1 MTSEVDNALM
11 QLEIQTAGGSIKPF
25 NDTSALKNW
34 VQSQY
39 PDWKSVGKITAVP
52 EARIPRLFLHSDQL
66 SRPLRNQF
74 QSLATGEDG
83 EIRVFTELMKLK
95 NNSEGLLIF
104 PSLNG
109 SEIFK
114 NKLPELQVEID
125 ILLIHPK
132 KGVFIFNIKN
142 VQNKRNGL
150 NESEMREDFEKH
162 SKFVRYLMNSHT
174 TDIEKKAGIDV
185 PIHNVVCN
193 LHDNSELSWL
203 KKVDITSEEGFGTV
217 LFFQKSDF
225 DFLNDVFWSKLE
237 EIPSVIQNSD
247 LLDILVSRLIA
258 LNSME
263 GAVALIHDNLVS
275 GKLQTMEKTPKNVN
289 KFVDAQL
296 ADVANNMPDELVEK
310 YKSALPKNSNGN
322 KFRVILW
329 TKEQLGIIV
338 RVLKA
343 VCNSSCQE
351 QPKLKLLVKGSK
363 GSGKTMLL
371 MYIKQMISQ
380 IFSNAEA
387 NSDNGKCE
395 VKVCDGSGGASMLF
409 FKSLPLESQDQVS
422 LDWTKNVQ
430 KLIQDFQKQVSG
442 AQLVLVD
449 ELHRDTARFL
459 RLINFDCHC
468 IVFSSDATIDL
479 EKTGF
484 EALELT
490 ASLRATREIVKFCES
505 FRKNCTDLG
514 SHYPCNAKQNLCGN
528 KPQLLQANN
537 EKNLIDISIKTIQ
550 QNYSPSNLTLL
561 ASVMSEQIN
570 VEIKSK
576 LQASNIPFYEA
587 QKDIFGET
595 SEAGIIFSN
604 GWDVDGCEFG
614 TVILLVTKSFL
625 LGSRLDFGHDL
636 FIAMSRAT
644 TRLIVI
650 SEKIDCLEEASPKE
664 VIDPTSSDHLSES
677 EGKERATTKSVDKK
691 ENILTPETTP
701 SETVDDQ
708 MNISESNEDLRTFT
722 DQENENLILSLPPEA
737 SGNVLVLGEFPTRLT
752 GIFPTAD
759 TIPLDETT
767 DVRIYKSNGGR
778 KLLSV
783 FNCHTKKLL
792 ALMKESEIKTI
803 VHLGRS
809 IHHYRLYWVTKSLLD
824 VHFLDSDSHIEIRPI
839 THVCNFSP
847 VQVTDTVLRF
857 FQFYPKFER
866 SVCLPSKE
874 DFKAGLF
881 DKHQMRINIVLSDS
895 SQWWRYWYQKAEE
908 CYKFK
913 MYTQAL
919 DLYRDCFFF
928 VIIADTSKNKGQFA
942 ILEDIVSKMGQ
953 VYVSLANSIRKNYQI
968 YPTDEL
974 ERVLHEAMGL
984 PDYRCDDIEPENFCK
999 SCLRTQISVTVLLSF
1014 WEEVLT
1020 QKKTKAE
1027 RLEKQKQ
1034 QDSVLK
1040 HIIKLELSEGS
1051 NGNIS
1056 RLMFE
1061 DIEPENVNIGGTEK
1075 DQVEYAL
1082 FMRKLYAII
1091 FAAAAAIEGEQLLET
1106 LVVDDYDS
1114 FLEHLISLSFLSHA
1128 SVHFYPF
1135 SAEFYKIAI
1144 AGVRCC
1150 KAISMHLIQ
1159 RKTSALDV
1167 KKEVDSA
1174 EL

>member
-1 MTSEVDNALM
+1 MTVAVDKALM

-25 NDTSALKNW
+25 IDTCALKNW
-34 VQSQY
+34 IESQY
-39 PDWKSVGKITAVP
+39 PDWKNVGKITAVP

-66 SRPLRNQF
+66 SKSLRTHF
-74 QSLATGEDG
+74 KTIVRGEDG

-114 NKLPELQVEID
+114 NKVSELKVEID

-162 SKFVRYLMNSHT
+162 TKFVRHLMNSHT

-203 KKVDITSEEGFGTV
+203 KKVDFTSQGGFDKV
-217 LFFQKSDF
+217 LFFRKSDF
-225 DFLNDVFWSKLE
+225 DSLNDVFWSKLE
-237 EIPSVIQNSD
+237 KIPSVNQNSD
-247 LLDILVSRLIA
+247 LLDILVTRLIA
-258 LNSME
+258 LSSME

-275 GKLQTMEKTPKNVN
+275 GKLQTIEKIPKRVN

-310 YKSALPKNSNGN
+310 YRSALPKNSNGN

-380 IFSNAEA
+380 ILSNAEA

-422 LDWTKNVQ
+422 LDWTKDVQ

-449 ELHRDTARFL
+449 ELHRESARFL
-459 RLINFDCHC
+459 RQIIFDCHC
-468 IVFSSDATIDL
+468 IVFSSDAKIDL

-484 EALELT
+484 EILELT

-514 SHYPCNAKQNLCGN
+514 SHYPCNAKHNLCGN
-528 KPQLLQANN
+528 EPQLLQANN
-537 EKNLIDISIKTIQ
+537 EKNLIDISIKIIQ

-561 ASVMSEQIN
+561 ASFMTEQIN
-570 VEIKSK
+570 VEMKSK
-576 LQASNIPFYEA
+576 LRASNIPFYEA

-595 SEAGIIFSN
+595 SEAGKKAPIIFSN

-614 TVILLVTKSFL
+614 AVILLVTKRFSE
-625 LGSRLDFGHDL
+625 GSRLDFGHDL

-650 SEKIDCLEEASPKE
+650 SEKIDCLEEASPKD
-664 VIDPTSSDHLSES
+664 VIGPTSSDHLSAPG
-677 EGKERATTKSVDKK
+677 GKAKEATRPVDRK
-691 ENILTPETTP
+691 ENILTPETAP
-701 SETVDDQ
+701 PETIEDQ
-708 MNISESNEDLRTFT
+708 MNISKSNE
-722 DQENENLILSLPPEA
+722 NEKLILNSLPQT
-737 SGNVLVLGEFPTRLT
+737 SGNVLVLGEFPTRVT
-752 GIFPTAD
+752 GIFPTDDKIA
-759 TIPLDETT
+759 LDEIKNLA
-767 DVRIYKSNGGR
+767 IYKSSGGR
-778 KLLSV
+778 KLLSL
-783 FNCHTKKLL
+783 FNCHTEKLL
-792 ALMKESEIKTI
+792 ALVKENEIKTI

-809 IHHYRLYWVTKSLLD
+809 IHHYRLYWATKSLLG
-824 VHFLDSDSHIEIRPI
+824 VHFLDSNFVKEFTPI
-839 THVCNFSP
+839 PHVFHSSP

-857 FQFYPKFER
+857 FQFHPKFQR

-874 DFKAGLF
+874 DFKVGLL
-881 DKHQMRINIVLSDS
+881 DKQSEQKKNNILLSDS
-895 SQWWRYWYQKAEE
+895 SQWWGYWYQKAQE

-913 MYTQAL
+913 MYTLAL

-928 VIIADTSKNKGQFA
+928 VMIADTSKIKEQLA
-942 ILEDIVSKMGQ
+942 ILEDIVSKMRQ
-953 VYVSLANSIRKNYQI
+953 VYVSLANSIRKNDQI

-974 ERVLHEAMGL
+974 ERVLLEALGL
-984 PDYRCDDIEPENFCK
+984 PDYRCDDIEPENFCE
-999 SCLRTQISVTVLLSF
+999 SCLRTQISDAVLLSF
-1014 WEEVLT
+1014 WEEVLI

-1040 HIIKLELSEGS
+1040 HIIKLELREGID
-1051 NGNIS
+1051 GNIS

-1061 DIEPENVNIGGTEK
+1061 DVQLENVNIGDTEK
-1075 DQVEYAL
+1075 IQVKYTL
-1082 FMRKLYAII
+1082 FIRKLYANI
-1091 FAAAAAIEGEQLLET
+1091 FAAAAAIEGQQLLKT

-1114 FLEHLISLSFLSHA
+1114 FLEHLISAIFLSHF
-1128 SVHFYPF
+1128 SVQCDPF
-1135 SAEFYKIAI
+1135 SAEFYAIAI
-1144 AGVRCC
+1144 AGVRIC
-1150 KAISMHLIQ
+1150 KAYSMLIKQ
-1159 RKTSALDV
+1159 LKTSDLYE
-1167 KKEVDSA
+1167 KKEADSA